1 MRYILLIAAQL
12 IMLTFYTFSQNTSAL
27 VSDILGPLIGLSS
40 CIVPFS
46 LIKKQIS
53 SYFRFG
59 WLFIGMM
66 GLTYGLIETAI
77 VLTYYISPVS
87 ISMDFITDFL
97 LLIPNLMMVGTI
109 IVFFLANVK
118 HWNKKQML
126 LDIII
131 MIVVVLGIASGI
143 FFSKDEFLNLSA
155 IKQLSITIYLLANFS
170 TALLV
175 MVLITSVRKRKF
187 NVNFLL
193 TALAFMNFIFADGI
207 QIYQRMNGTYVA
219 NSFSDTLYLLT
230 FVIITLAAV
239 IETYSPASQKYSET
253 PQFVTNIGR
262 SLAIYFVMPVPI
274 LFYILDLISLT
285 HLTVILICIMVY
297 MVFNSIL
304 QKNIITELTLS
315 QEKELK
321 KELERLVDER
331 TLDLEKVNEELVYRS
346 ITDSLTGIHNREYF
360 IELLETKITEEAFMP
375 FSVVYIG
382 INRFKVV
389 NDTHGHE
396 LGDRILKIIASR
408 LKKMENQ
415 NLKLARIG
423 SDEFCVYIETDLADK
438 IDGFIDDILYS
449 INLPIVIDDY
459 SFNMEFSI
467 GVSRY
472 PKDALTASE
481 LIRYA
486 DIAMYYAK
494 NEMSSHKYVLH
505 SSDSARKIERRNQI
519 ELLLQKCNYDEE
531 FNLHYQPQ
539 FDIASGKLIGME
551 ALVRWH
557 SAKAG
562 SISPSEFIP
571 VAEEVGAIHSISD
584 WVFKNGLEQ
593 IKLWNR
599 DYEKDMIM
607 SLNISPRSLDRLNF
621 IPDFRK
627 TITDSGAKPE
637 WIGIELTEHSAMS
650 SATKMEE
657 FLTSLSGLG
666 IKVSI
671 DDFGTGYSSLS
682 YLKRF
687 DVDVIKIAR
696 ELIQN
701 IETDHTELVIIK
713 SIIRM
718 AEGMGIATLAEGVET
733 EGQLQ
738 LLRDLQCNTVQGY
751 YTGRPVDAFAF
762 ESIYLNGVEKN
773 GVRQKLSTEA
783 N

>member
-1 MRYILLIAAQL
+1 MRYFVLIVAQL
-12 IMLTFYTFSQNTSAL
+12 LMLTFFTFSQNTTAL
-27 VSDILGPLIGLSS
+27 ISDVLGPIIGLSS

-53 SYFRFG
+53 KYFRYG

-66 GLTYGLIETAI
+66 GLTYGLIEAAI
-77 VLTYYISPVS
+77 VITYYISPISLS
-87 ISMDFITDFL
+87 IDLITDFL
-97 LLIPNLMMVGTI
+97 LIMPNLMMLATI

-126 LDIII
+126 LDITI
-131 MIVVVLGIASGI
+131 MIIVVLGIASGI
-143 FFSKDEFLNLSA
+143 FFSKREFLTMPFV
-155 IKQLSITIYLLANFS
+155 KQVSMAIYLFANFT

-175 MVLITSVRKRKF
+175 LVLITSVRKRKF
-187 NVNFLL
+187 NLNFLL

-207 QIYQRMNGTYVA
+207 HLYQRMNGTYVV

-230 FVIITLAAV
+230 FVIISIAAV
-239 IETYSPASQKYSET
+239 LETYSPASQKYYKT
-253 PQFVTNIGR
+253 QQFVTNVGR
-262 SLAIYFVMPVPI
+262 SPTIYFIMPVPI
-274 LFYILDLISLT
+274 LLYLLNLISLT
-285 HLTVILICIMVY
+285 HLTFILLCILIY
-297 MVFNSIL
+297 MLFNTIL
-304 QKNIITELTLS
+304 HKNIIAELTLQ

-321 KELERLVDER
+321 LKLEKLVEARTKE
-331 TLDLEKVNEELVYRS
+331 LEKVNEELIYRS
-346 ITDSLTGIHNREYF
+346 ITDFLTGIHNREYF
-360 IELLETKITEEAFMP
+360 FDLLEEKITSDSFLP

-382 INRFKVV
+382 INRFKVI

-408 LKKMENQ
+408 LKKMES
-415 NLKLARIG
+415 LDMKLARIG
-423 SDEFCVYIETDLADK
+423 SDEFCAYIETDIPDE
-438 IDGFIDDILYS
+438 IDNFIDNILTS
-449 INLPIVIDDY
+449 INQPIVIDDY
-459 SFNMEFSI
+459 SFNIEFSI

-472 PKDALTASE
+472 PKDALNASE

-494 NEMSSHKYVLH
+494 NEMSSQKYVLH
-505 SSDSARKIERRNQI
+505 SSDSANKIERRNQI

-531 FNLHYQPQ
+531 FNLYYQPQ

-551 ALVRWH
+551 ALLRWH
-557 SAKAG
+557 SFKAG
-562 SISPSEFIP
+562 PISPSEFIP
-571 VAEEVGAIHSISD
+571 VAEEIGAIHSISD

-593 IKLWNR
+593 IKYWNTTYNR
-599 DYEKDMIM
+599 EMIM

-621 IPDFRK
+621 IPNFRK
-627 TITDSGAKPE
+627 VIHDSGVKPE
-637 WIGIELTEHSAMS
+637 WIGIELTEYSAMS
-650 SATKMEE
+650 SATRMEE

-701 IETDHTELVIIK
+701 IENDHTELIIIK

-733 EGQLQ
+733 KEQLE
-738 LLRDLQCNTVQGY
+738 LLKALQCNVVQGF
-751 YTGRPVDAFAF
+751 YTGRPIDAFAF
-762 ESIYLNGVEKN
+762 ESIYLNGIEKN
-773 GVRQKLSTEA
+773 GIKQDISD
-783 N
+783 